1 MSDWVKSDYCTECG
15 GEGFYTHSTPL
26 FDDVQIEEEQCPEC
40 ERLHEL
46 EVRADIAQDVAK
58 GN

>member
-1 MSDWVKSDYCTECG
+1 MSDWTKSDHCTECG
-15 GEGFYTHSTPL
+15 GNGYLYLNGYS
-26 FDDVQIEEEQCPEC
+26 EELGQCEEC